1 MKSHRSALDRQITE
15 AVLIQIAGPD
25 MLLNSRGEWNIYK
38 IPRLILDD
46 EEPQEDWV
54 SKRSKRK
61 SISSDQGPSSITS
74 GSSSGETGGG
84 EGSMEYSVMSELS
97 VELDVD
103 VSNCNGSK
111 TKKSRL
117 AEPTLPITS
126 GLSTAAEK
134 DITRSDCT
142 EFGTDCTDG
151 GVMKSVV
158 NALGKGLRDEK
169 REENKRKKG
178 KVKDLDNSAEKEVCT
193 TVLPALPTGK
203 RKYVK
208 KDMAYWNSKKRKGK
222 E

>member
-1 MKSHRSALDRQITE
+1 VLKSHRSALDRQITE
-15 AVLIQIAGPD
+15 AVLIQVAGPD
-25 MLLNSRGEWNIYK
+25 MLLNSRGEWNICK

-84 EGSMEYSVMSELS
+84 EGSMEYSVVSELS
-97 VELDVD
+97 STDVD

-117 AEPTLPITS
+117 AEPTLSITS
-126 GLSTAAEK
+126 GLSTAVEK

-142 EFGTDCTDG
+142 EFGQDCTSG
-151 GVMKSVV
+151 GVTERAI
-158 NALGKGLRDEK
+158 NALGKGVKNGK

-178 KVKDLDNSAEKEVCT
+178 KVEDLANSEVRDVSD
-193 TVLPALPTGK
+193 TVLPILITGK

-208 KDMAYWNSKKRKGK
+208 KDTAYWSGKKRKGK

>member
-1 MKSHRSALDRQITE
+1 
-15 AVLIQIAGPD
+15 
-25 MLLNSRGEWNIYK
+25 
-38 IPRLILDD
+38 
-46 EEPQEDWV
+46 
-54 SKRSKRK
+54 
-61 SISSDQGPSSITS
+61 
-74 GSSSGETGGG
+74 
-84 EGSMEYSVMSELS
+84 MEYSVVSELS

-142 EFGTDCTDG
+142 EFGTDCTSG
-151 GVMKSVV
+151 GVTERAV
-158 NALGKGLRDEK
+158 NALGKGLRDGK
-169 REENKRKKG
+169 REVNKRKKG
-178 KVKDLDNSAEKEVCT
+178 KVEDLANSEVRDVSD
-193 TVLPALPTGK
+193 TVLPTLPTGK

-208 KDMAYWNSKKRKGK
+208 KDTAYWSGKKRKGK